1 MIKKTTTEK
10 KPAAKTIMADKPA
23 AAPKKAAPKK
33 TEEIKT
39 VEKKTVEVTA
49 KPAAKVASASDKLVA
64 TPRKKGASAI
74 IIGAVGRRK
83 AAVARVWVR
92 RGKGTIAVNKQPC
105 AEYFNTDETRTTAV
119 RGLVS
124 CDLLSKYD
132 VIANVKGGGKVAQ
145 ADAVNL
151 GISRALVKDSETHR
165 VILRANGSL
174 TVDSRNKERKKPG
187 QKGARA
193 KFQFVKR

>member
-1 MIKKTTTEK
+1 MIKKATTEK
-10 KPAAKTIMADKPA
+10 KSVAKKTTVTKPA
-23 AAPKKAAPKK
+23 AAPKKAAEPAAQEIAK
-33 TEEIKT
+33 TV
-39 VEKKTVEVTA
+39 VEKKTEAA
-49 KPAAKVASASDKLVA
+49 KPATKVASAADKVVA
-64 TPRKKGASAI
+64 TPRKKGAMGTV
-74 IIGAVGRRK
+74 IGAVGRRK

-92 RGKGTIAVNKQPC
+92 RGKGGVAINKQRC
-105 AEYFNTDETRTTAV
+105 AEYFNTDETRTAAV
-119 RGLVS
+119 KGLVS
-124 CDLLSKYD
+124 CDVLSKYD

-145 ADAVNL
+145 ANAVNL
-151 GISRALVKDSETHR
+151 GIARALVKDSETYK